1 MARSILS
8 RGMDSA
14 RALVIARRRRAL
26 ADGSGTPPFA
36 ASVISRD
43 SLLKILERFLS
54 WAPLRNWMFLN
65 FEWPAMAPPLLV
77 SGVIGGPRREI
88 KAQGGWQGGE
98 PPLWEALTVR
108 ERQLTAPN
116 LGIGAALIAGDTMKQ
131 GSKHDDKVMPALSL
145 SELCSEAADH
155 VARARLTLFDES
167 ADADRAL
174 LHLDEAIF
182 CLKRL

>member
-1 MARSILS
+1 M
-8 RGMDSA
+8 
-14 RALVIARRRRAL
+14 
-26 ADGSGTPPFA
+26 
-36 ASVISRD
+36 
-43 SLLKILERFLS
+43 
-54 WAPLRNWMFLN
+54 
-65 FEWPAMAPPLLV
+65 
-77 SGVIGGPRREI
+77 
-88 KAQGGWQGGE
+88 
-98 PPLWEALTVR
+98 
-108 ERQLTAPN
+108 TAPN

-182 CLKRL
+182 CLKRLLAQGRAGMSETQTRRSA